1 MIKLV
6 PASLREAS
14 YALGVAKWK
23 TILRIVLP
31 TAASGIT
38 TGIMLA
44 IARVIGETA
53 PVLLVVG
60 NNDFIQPN
68 PLKGSQASLPV
79 YVFQGAGSS
88 GTFVVQRAWAAAL
101 PLVLIVAI
109 LYVSAPGL
117 PRPNPLD
124 GG

>member
-1 MIKLV
+1 M
-6 PASLREAS
+6 
-14 YALGVAKWK
+14 AKWK

-44 IARVIGETA
+44 VARVIGETA

-68 PLKGSQASLPV
+68 PLKGAQASLPV
-79 YVFQGAGSS
+79 FVFQGAGSS
-88 GTFVVQRAWAAAL
+88 SQFDVQRAWAAAL
-101 PLVLIVAI
+101 TLVLIVAI
-109 LYVSAPGL
+109 LYVSARVL
-117 PRPNPLD
+117 TRRNALD
-124 GG
+124 GR